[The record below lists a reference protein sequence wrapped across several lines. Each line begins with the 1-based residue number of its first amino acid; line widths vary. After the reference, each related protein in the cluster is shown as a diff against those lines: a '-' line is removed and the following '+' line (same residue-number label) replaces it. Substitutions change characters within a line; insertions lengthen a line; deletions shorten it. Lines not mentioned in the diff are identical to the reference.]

1 MLCVTDCRLPRACCD
16 ELLRL
21 GIEPILLPPHP
32 ALSAPVASHT
42 DLLLFRV
49 GNTVLTHKSYAAI
62 AERELSRIRECGYEI
77 RLCDTPI
84 GANYPNDVAL
94 CACATKNHLICN
106 TRHTAAD
113 AVSLAEQAGLKLV
126 DVSQG
131 YAKCSCAVLSDGAII
146 SADAGI
152 CKAFSA
158 HGGEALLISSGYVN
172 LPPYQYGFIGGAS
185 GLCGNTL
192 YFSGSIELHPDYKK
206 IRDFCHRHNT
216 LPHSLSGEVLFDVGS
231 MIFL

>member
-1 MLCVTDCRLPRACCD
+1 MLCVTDCRLPRACYE

-49 GNTVLTHKSYAAI
+49 GNTVLTHKSYATI
-62 AERELSRIRECGYEI
+62 AERELLRISECGYEI
-77 RLCDTPI
+77 KLCDTAI
-84 GANYPNDVAL
+84 GKSYPSDVTL

-113 AVSLAEQAGLKLV
+113 AVFLAAQAGLKLV

-158 HGGEALLISSGYVN
+158 QDGVALFISSGHVA

-192 YFSGSIELHPDYKK
+192 YFAGSIEHHPDYTR
-206 IRDFCHRHNT
+206 IRDFCT
-216 LPHSLSGEVLFDVGS
+216 LHSTSVHSLSREELFDVGS